1 MKLNFFIL
9 LIEANIVLGYGS
21 NPISF
26 FGMIV
31 PNRILIR
38 KLNGDRQDSKGMPV
52 FLFILSQEQEFTVL
66 VVLG

>member
-1 MKLNFFIL
+1 M

-38 KLNGDRQDSKGMPV
+38 KLNGDRQDKGKPV
-52 FLFILSQEQEFTVL
+52 FLFILSQEQGFTVL

>member
-1 MKLNFFIL
+1 M
-9 LIEANIVLGYGS
+9 LIEANIALDYGS
-21 NPISF
+21 SSISF

-38 KLNGDRQDSKGMPV
+38 KLNADRQDKGKPV
-52 FLFILSQEQEFTVL
+52 FLFILSQEQGFTVL